1 MDAVV
6 GSVEVEL
13 PLDGVADA
21 SFQTAESFSGALAFG
36 EFASVV
42 VAAGCV
48 VADLDDG
55 GYVDGVVELP
65 VPRP

>member
-1 MDAVV
+1 MTVGFAVD
-6 GSVEVEL
+6 VEL
-13 PLDGVADA
+13 PPDGVADA
-21 SFQTAESFSGALAFG
+21 SFQTTESFSGALAFG

-42 VAAGCV
+42 GAAGCV

-55 GYVDGVVELP
+55 GDVEGVVELP